1 MKDMTDLRIAIVL
14 YENMTTLDAVGPMEV
29 LRFLP
34 GARIELVAE
43 AAGPVLTDTGVL
55 ALTATAGFDDV
66 DSADVVV
73 VPGGPGTADVLD
85 GALVAWLRRV
95 HPTTRWTTSV
105 CSGSLVLAAAGL
117 LGDGKA
123 TSHFAVVDLLPM
135 WGVQPTHERVVVDA
149 ERRIITAAG
158 VSSGIDMALTLAE
171 ILTDTVAAQAIQLVI
186 EYDPQPPFDTGS
198 PASASQEVMLRA
210 IELGR
215 PHGAIPESWQP
226 AAAPR

>member
-1 MKDMTDLRIAIVL
+1 MPDLRIAIVL

-29 LRFLP
+29 LRFIP

-73 VPGGPGTADVLD
+73 VPGGPGTASGLD

-117 LGDGKA
+117 LGDGRA
-123 TSHFAVVDLLPM
+123 TSHFAVVDLLSM
-135 WGVQPTHERVVVDA
+135 WGVQPTHDRVVVDA

-171 ILTDTVAAQAIQLVI
+171 ILIDTVTAQAIQLVI

-215 PHGAIPESWQP
+215 PAGAIPEQWQP

>member
-1 MKDMTDLRIAIVL
+1 MTDLRIAIVL

-29 LRFLP
+29 LRFIP

-73 VPGGPGTADVLD
+73 VLGGPGTADVLD
-85 GALVAWLRRV
+85 GTLVAWLRRV

-171 ILTDTVAAQAIQLVI
+171 ILTDTVTAQAIQLVI

-215 PHGAIPESWQP
+215 PHGAIPNDWQP

>member
-1 MKDMTDLRIAIVL
+1 MTELRIAIVL

-29 LRFLP
+29 LRFIP
-34 GARIELVAE
+34 GARVEFVAE

-55 ALTATAGFDDV
+55 SLAATAGFDDV
-66 DSADVVV
+66 DSADVIV

-171 ILTDTVAAQAIQLVI
+171 ILTDTVTAQAIQLVI

-198 PASASQEVMLRA
+198 PASASQEVVACA
-210 IELGR
+210 IEIGR
-215 PHGAIPESWQP
+215 PHGAIPEHWQP
-226 AAAPR
+226 PAAAAPR